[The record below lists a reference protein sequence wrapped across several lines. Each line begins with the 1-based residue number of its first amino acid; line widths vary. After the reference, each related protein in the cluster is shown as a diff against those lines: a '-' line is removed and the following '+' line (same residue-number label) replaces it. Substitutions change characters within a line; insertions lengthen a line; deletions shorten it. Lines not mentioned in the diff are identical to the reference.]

1 MAQLMGD
8 LPKERVNASD
18 KPFVKTAIDFAGPI
32 KVKTNKLR
40 AAKIVKGYICIF
52 VCMVTRAIHLEPVGD
67 LTAVAFIAALRRF
80 AARRGTITD
89 IFSDNATNFVGA
101 NSILSELSE
110 DERDQFDATLKEE
123 SNKML
128 IQWHFSPPASPHF
141 NGLAEAAVK
150 SSKFHLKRVIGDSAL
165 TFEELATLLCQIEYV
180 LNSRPICELSDD
192 PNEIGA
198 LTPAHFLNVANGEQI
213 PDEELLETK
222 ISMLSH
228 WQKVQQKFQNFWF
241 RWKQDYLHQLQVRS
255 KWHKEEPNVQI
266 GKLVLLK
273 DENLPSTKWPMG
285 RVVETHPGKDGLIRV
300 VSVKTKNNILK
311 RSVTKIAPLPLDI
324 DDKERADV
332 QAIQRPTA
340 CAKRSASVKFP
351 IIALLA
357 LVLTLT
363 TIESA
368 PVNGIS
374 RSGRHR

>member
-8 LPKERVNASD
+8 LRRERVNASD

-80 AARRGTITD
+80 AAGRGTITD

-110 DERDQFDATLKEE
+110 DEREQFDAILKEE

-128 IQWHFSPPASPHF
+128 IQWHFLPPASPHF

-180 LNSRPICELSDD
+180 LNLRPICELSDD
-192 PNEIGA
+192 LNEMGV
-198 LTPAHFLNVANGEQI
+198 LTPAHFLNVANGERI

-222 ISMLSH
+222 TSMLSH
-228 WQKVQQKFQNFWF
+228 WQKQQSQQQQQQQQP
-241 RWKQDYLHQLQVRS
+241 RIAS
-255 KWHKEEPNVQI
+255 KRKRESEMEAIDKDDSFSILCASHE
-266 GKLVLLK
+266 KLNPK
-273 DENLPSTKWPMG
+273 
-285 RVVETHPGKDGLIRV
+285 
-300 VSVKTKNNILK
+300 
-311 RSVTKIAPLPLDI
+311 
-324 DDKERADV
+324 ADV
-332 QAIQRPTA
+332 
-340 CAKRSASVKFP
+340 
-351 IIALLA
+351 ALLLA
-357 LVLTLT
+357 KL
-363 TIESA
+363 
-368 PVNGIS
+368 
-374 RSGRHR
+374 